1 MVRKFTE
8 LLHQEVFVDEERI
21 AKVKDVIIDTDA
33 WKITHLVLELT
44 KEASEDILGMT
55 PALTRSALNTLAISA
70 LEKGAACC
78 TQKGLEIKVSKK
90 QLHIYLRP
98 A

>member
-8 LLHQEVFVDEERI
+8 LVNQEVFVDEERI
-21 AKVKDVIIDTDA
+21 AKVKDVIIDTDE
-33 WKITHLVLELT
+33 WKITHLVIELT
-44 KEASEDILGMT
+44 KEASEEILGMT
-55 PALTRSALNTLAISA
+55 PALTRSALNTLAVSA

-78 TQKGLEIKVSKK
+78 TPKGLEIKVSKK